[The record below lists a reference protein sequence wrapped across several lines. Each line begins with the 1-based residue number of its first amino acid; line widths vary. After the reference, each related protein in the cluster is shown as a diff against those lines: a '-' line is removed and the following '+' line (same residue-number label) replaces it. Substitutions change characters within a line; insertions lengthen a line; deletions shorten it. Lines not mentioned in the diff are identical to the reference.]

1 MKRNLTNVLIVICM
15 VLAVNSFG
23 QNIGLKKAIASTPK
37 EKDNRLK
44 AKLDEFAVVKLT
56 TDLSRL
62 NEKEKQIIPLLI
74 EVAKIMDDIY
84 WQQTLGDKQSFLE
97 EINDPD
103 ARRFAEINY
112 GPWDRLGDN
121 SPFLQEYGE
130 KPKGANFYPKDMTK
144 EEFEKWDDPDKAS
157 QYTIIQRM
165 TDKSLRSIWYHEVYK
180 DRIEEAATLLEK
192 AANVLSEKKAGQT
205 EAATMVADE
214 ISSSKPEKIELSDYL
229 LLRAKALRTDD
240 YFESDMAWMT
250 MKNNTIDFVVGP
262 IENYEDELFG
272 YKAAHEAAILIK
284 DKEWSERLSKYT
296 AMLPE
301 LQKQLPVEKQY
312 KKEEPGSNSDL
323 NAYDIIYYAGQS
335 NAGGKTI
342 AINLPNDEKVQL
354 EKGSRRLQLKNA
366 MRAKFDNILVPISKV
381 LTDSS
386 EQKNITFDAF
396 FSNVMFH
403 EVAHG
408 LGIKNTIT
416 GKGAVREALKEKYS
430 AYEEAKADIL
440 GLYMVGWLINKGE
453 LKNVSLKD
461 SYVTYMAGIIRSVR
475 FGAADAHGK
484 SNMMCFNYFEDNG
497 AFTRNADGTYHV
509 DINKTKK
516 AVDGWSAMIL
526 KFEGDGDYEGASKYL
541 EKYGVIRPQ
550 LRKDIARLRSAKIPV
565 DVIFEQGLEPLGLT
579 K

>member
-1 MKRNLTNVLIVICM
+1 MIVLCTIA
-15 VLAVNSFG
+15 LAISSFG
-23 QNIGLKKAIASTPK
+23 QKESSKMSPASNTK
-37 EKDNRLK
+37 TTNDDMKT
-44 AKLDEFAVVKLT
+44 KLDEFAVVKLT
-56 TDLSRL
+56 TDLKKLSD
-62 NEKEKQIIPLLI
+62 NEKAMIPLLI
-74 EVAKIMDDIY
+74 QIADIMDDIY
-84 WQQTLGDKQSFLE
+84 WQQTFGDKKSFLE
-97 EINDPD
+97 GIKYPNT
-103 ARRFAEINY
+103 RRFAEINY

-121 SPFLQEYGE
+121 EPFLPGFGA
-130 KPKGANFYPKDMTK
+130 KPKGANYYPKDMTK
-144 EEFEKWDDPDKAS
+144 EEFEKWNNPDKTS
-157 QYTIIQRM
+157 QYTLVKRAP
-165 TDKSLRSIWYHEVYK
+165 DNSLSTVWYHEAYTEQ
-180 DRIEEAATLLEK
+180 IERAATLLQK
-192 AANVLSEKKAGQT
+192 AAEL
-205 EAATMVADE
+205 ADDQKLKE
-214 ISSSKPEKIELSDYL
+214 YL
-229 LLRAKALRTDD
+229 RLRAKAFLSDD
-240 YFESDMAWMT
+240 YYESDMAWMD
-250 MKNNTIDFVVGP
+250 MKDNTIDFVVGP

-284 DKEWSERLSKYT
+284 DKEWSERLSKYA

-301 LQKQLPVEKQY
+301 LQKQLPVGERYKQ
-312 KKEEPGSNSDL
+312 EEPGSNSDL

-366 MRAKFDNILVPISKV
+366 MKAKFDNILVPISKV
-381 LTDSS
+381 LTDPA

-416 GKGAVREALKEKYS
+416 GKGPVRDALKEKYS
-430 AYEEAKADIL
+430 AFEEAKADIL
-440 GLYMVGWLINKGE
+440 GLFMVSWLIEKGE
-453 LKNVSLKD
+453 LKNVSLED

-509 DINKTKK
+509 DIEKTRK
-516 AVDGWSAMIL
+516 AVNGWSAMVL
-526 KFEGDGDYEGASKYL
+526 KFEGDGDYEGALKYI

-550 LRKDIARLRSAKIPV
+550 LQKDIARLKTAKIPV
-565 DVIFEQGLEPLGLT
+565 DIIFDQGLETLGL
-579 K
+579 KNK